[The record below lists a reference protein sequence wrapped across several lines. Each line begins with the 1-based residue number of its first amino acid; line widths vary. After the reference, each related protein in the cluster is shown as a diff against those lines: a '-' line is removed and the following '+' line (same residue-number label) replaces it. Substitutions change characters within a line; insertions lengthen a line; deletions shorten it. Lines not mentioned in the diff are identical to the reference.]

1 MPKYSREMEDKIIA
15 LFEQGKRNS
24 VISRELSIYRGALQ
38 SRRKEWEK
46 RKQEQEKPEPEK
58 TIQQEQNDSHP
69 LDSQIYTLIRYQGTH
84 SREEALSQ
92 AIETQHSFNPYILN
106 HGLRTP
112 KDLIKFFKDKIKKG
126 EESVNELKEK
136 IDDLNEKF
144 KILQEDYDSKLDSNI
159 SLRLALDRKR

>member
-1 MPKYSREMEDKIIA
+1 MEDKIIA

-24 VISRELSIYRGALQ
+24 VISRELSIYRGALPI
-38 SRRKEWEK
+38 RRKEWEK
-46 RKQEQEKPEPEK
+46 RKQEQEKPEPEPEK

-69 LDSQIYTLIRYQGTH
+69 LDTQIYTLIRYQGTH

-112 KDLIKFFKDKIKKG
+112 KDLIKFFKDKRHLTMKEIISKWGNKNWKNDKKG
-126 EESVNELKEK
+126 
-136 IDDLNEKF
+136 
-144 KILQEDYDSKLDSNI
+144 
-159 SLRLALDRKR
+159 LATNS